1 MFSLNNIIK
10 KQFFYF
16 LLQEEHYIRIT
27 SEIHITYVN
36 AKWLTERWDNLIKN
50 TIKNKVCMG

>member
-1 MFSLNNIIK
+1 MFSLNIIIK

-16 LLQEEHYIRIT
+16 LLQKEHYIRIT

-36 AKWLTERWDNLIKN
+36 AK
-50 TIKNKVCMG
+50 